1 MLCELINDAHNRLR
15 RYSLEL
21 TSLQGALQVQLS
33 PERFTMLEEEIANQ
47 VARTHYRRRYELS
60 SKFLNLLTPR
70 QASRTPK
77 VINLSQRTLDSA
89 ESSILE
95 RGMKFNRWWQDK

>member
-1 MLCELINDAHNRLR
+1 
-15 RYSLEL
+15 
-21 TSLQGALQVQLS
+21 
-33 PERFTMLEEEIANQ
+33 MLEEEIASQ
-47 VARTHYRRRYELS
+47 VARTHCRRRKELS
-60 SKFLNLLTPR
+60 SKFSDLLTPR
-70 QASRTPK
+70 QAKRTPK